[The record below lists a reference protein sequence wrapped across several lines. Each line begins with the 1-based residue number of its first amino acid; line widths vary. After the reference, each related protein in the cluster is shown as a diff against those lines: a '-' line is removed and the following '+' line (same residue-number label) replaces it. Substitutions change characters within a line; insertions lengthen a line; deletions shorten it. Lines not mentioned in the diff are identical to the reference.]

1 MSKHSNSRKDSFLQ
15 GKKQLDSFYTEQSKW
30 IRFNFKFYSFGEKQG
45 ESFEEWQREEILA
58 DLNNKLKDYCSK
70 SKVELI
76 NDSILELYNKYPS
89 DSEFDL
95 PKVLEGIDV
104 QWARMSITGRRR
116 LIGFFSKNDMDV
128 DNNIF
133 YIVFLDKEHRFAPS
147 KKKHT

>member
-95 PKVLEGIDV
+95 PKALEGIDV

-128 DNNIF
+128 DSNIF

>member
-95 PKVLEGIDV
+95 PKALEGIDV